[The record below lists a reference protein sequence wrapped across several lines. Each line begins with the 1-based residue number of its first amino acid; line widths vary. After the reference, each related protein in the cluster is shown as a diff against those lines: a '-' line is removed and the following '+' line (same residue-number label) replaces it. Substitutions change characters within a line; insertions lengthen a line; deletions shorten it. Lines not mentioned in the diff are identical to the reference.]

1 MTLPREYFD
10 ALYAAAPD
18 PWGFRS
24 RWYEERKRALTM
36 ALLPDAHYRTGY
48 EPGCSVGVLTRQLAG
63 RCDRLLATDVSAAAV
78 TAATAATADLPQV
91 RVETATLPA
100 DWPRAVFDLVVISEL
115 GYYFDVD
122 DLRELASRA
131 VAGTQTLVAV
141 HWRHPVV
148 DYPLRGDEVHA
159 ALGAAAARAGLTRLA
174 RHRDADLTADVW
186 ARDGRSV
193 ATRTGVWAPGS

>member
-10 ALYAAAPD
+10 ALYAAAQD

-36 ALLPDAHYRTGY
+36 ALLPDARYRTGY
-48 EPGCSVGVLTRQLAG
+48 EPGCSVGVLTRRLAG

-91 RVETATLPA
+91 RVGTATLPA

-141 HWRHPVV
+141 HWRHPVA

-159 ALGAAAARAGLTRLA
+159 VLGAAAARAGLTRLA

-193 ATRTGVWAPGS
+193 ATRTGVWAAGS